1 MKSTNHYI
9 ELKKGRICAHC
20 FGRGEELLIA
30 LHGYGDSGRVFE
42 ALAPAL
48 SDRFRVYA
56 VDLPFHGATE
66 WEAPEYDA
74 GDLEAL
80 VGAILTREAKTR
92 FQWLGYS
99 YGGRLILSTL
109 GCFAGRLSYAYL
121 VAPDGLGT
129 RGMRLPLLFPPA
141 LRRRLAARLERPR
154 GLLLLIGWLR
164 RSALLSSF
172 SDAFLRRQLVNE
184 QRRRRLAGTWRSLPH
199 FPVRLPEVRRQ
210 LTGSDLKMCFF
221 AGSAD
226 ELIAPE
232 RIRAISTTLP
242 GAGFQLLPGGHYELI
257 TPELGR
263 RIAGGTAERQN
274 GGTSTCR

>member
-9 ELKKGRICAHC
+9 ELKKGRISVHC

-48 SDRFRVYA
+48 AGRFRVYA
-56 VDLPFHGATE
+56 VDLPFHGATQ
-66 WEAPEYDA
+66 WEAPEYDG

-80 VGAILTREAKTR
+80 IGAILAREAKTR

-109 GCFAGRLSYAYL
+109 GRFAGRVSAVYL

-141 LRRRLAARLERPR
+141 LRRRLAGRLEHPR
-154 GLLLLIGWLR
+154 GLLFLSGWLR
-164 RSALLSSF
+164 RSGLLSTF
-172 SDAFLRRQLVNE
+172 SDAFLRQQLASE

-199 FPVRLPEVRRQ
+199 FPVRLSEVRRQ
-210 LTGSDLKMCFF
+210 LADGEIKTCFF

-232 RIRAISTTLP
+232 RIRAISSTLP
-242 GAGFQLLPGGHYELI
+242 GAGFHLLAGGHYQLI
-257 TPELGR
+257 TPELGE
-263 RIAGGTAERQN
+263 RIATGN
-274 GGTSTCR
+274 GEGMR